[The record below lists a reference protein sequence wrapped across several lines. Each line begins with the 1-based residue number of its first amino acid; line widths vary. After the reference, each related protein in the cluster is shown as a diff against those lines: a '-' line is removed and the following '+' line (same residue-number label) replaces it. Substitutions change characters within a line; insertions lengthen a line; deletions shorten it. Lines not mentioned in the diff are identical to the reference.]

1 MTPLLDE
8 LAGAAV
14 DIVRRPLPST
24 VRTHAA
30 LLAADTLGV
39 ALAAGRRPES
49 AALVHGDDLTGSWLL
64 APPGPHPGTPGN
76 LTAAR
81 PIPGA
86 GPGAGPEAGPGA
98 RLGAGPGSGPGA
110 GPGAGAEGGPGPGPM
125 ARFLTAGYGF
135 GAPDRVAYVN
145 ATVTCALELDEG
157 TRPTGHPAAH
167 VLPAA
172 LAAGEVVDASWADVL
187 TAFIAGYEV
196 AAGLFDG
203 LRLRPPTHPHG
214 HLGAAGAAVA
224 VALLTGEDP
233 LAMARAAA
241 TIPLLTTWAP
251 CLEGANVRNTWAGH
265 AAGAG
270 LLARRLVRAGFRG
283 SPSSYDA
290 AFDGLAGDRVEIDPA
305 RVGTRITGGYVKL
318 YSACAITHSAIEAA
332 LALHPAGPVDD
343 VRVAVN
349 ANGLKTAAQPG
360 DTDLSRRFSTPYAV
374 AVALLRGDAD
384 RRRFD
389 TADPEALDLA
399 TRITVVED
407 PDATAAW
414 PALAPARVTVT
425 GPGGSVRTSR
435 VDDARGHPGNPAPT
449 EAVRDKFL
457 ALSDRDATTWNLLT
471 SPDSPTP
478 IRQILHTLTN

>member
-8 LAGAAV
+8 LVGAAA
-14 DIVRRPLPST
+14 DLVRRPLPTS

-49 AALVHGDDLTGSWLL
+49 AALVHGDDLTGSWLVEGPDPVRADDSTGS
-64 APPGPHPGTPGN
+64 APAPGT
-76 LTAAR
+76 A
-81 PIPGA
+81 
-86 GPGAGPEAGPGA
+86 
-98 RLGAGPGSGPGA
+98 
-110 GPGAGAEGGPGPGPM
+110 PM
-125 ARFLTAGYGF
+125 ARFLTAGYGY
-135 GAPDRVAYVN
+135 GRPDRVAYVN
-145 ATVTCALELDEG
+145 ATITCALELDEG

-172 LAAGEVVDASWADVL
+172 LAAGEVVNASWSEVL
-187 TAFIAGYEV
+187 TAFVAGYEV

-224 VALLTGEDP
+224 VALLTGDDP

-251 CLEGANVRNTWAGH
+251 PLEGANVRNTWAGH
-265 AAGAG
+265 AASAG

-290 AFDGLAGDRVEIDPA
+290 AFDGLVGDRVAIDPA
-305 RVGTRITGGYVKL
+305 LVGTRITGGYVKL

-332 LALHPAGPVDD
+332 LALHPSGPVES

-349 ANGLKTAAQPG
+349 ANSLKTAPQPG
-360 DTDLSRRFSTPYAV
+360 DTDLSRRFSIPYAV
-374 AVALLRGDAD
+374 AVALLRGDAG
-384 RRRFD
+384 RARFD
-389 TADPEALDLA
+389 TPDAEALDLA
-399 TRITVVED
+399 RRVTVVED

-414 PALAPARVTVT
+414 PKLAPARVTLT
-425 GPGGSVRTSR
+425 GPDGSVRTAR
-435 VDDARGHPGNPAPT
+435 ADDAYGHPGNPASRD
-449 EAVRDKFL
+449 AVREKFCS
-457 ALSDRDATTWNLLT
+457 LSEHDGSIWDLLT
-471 SPDSPTP
+471 SPDDPAPVRTVLD
-478 IRQILHTLTN
+478 RLTGFHTIQPV